1 MVVARKPAR
10 DEVISQPSPP
20 TDDEHRLR
28 EEFDDC
34 RSHIHEGK
42 RREDEQEL
50 MPERN
55 RIVVLNRIEQ
65 VAVEEVQPYNYAD
78 LSLIDEHEE
87 NDHRNTDPPL

>member
-1 MVVARKPAR
+1 
-10 DEVISQPSPP
+10 
-20 TDDEHRLR
+20 
-28 EEFDDC
+28 
-34 RSHIHEGK
+34 
-42 RREDEQEL
+42 

-65 VAVEEVQPYNYAD
+65 VAVEEVQPYNYSD